1 MKKSFL
7 FLLTSY
13 QGIGYILYVESR
25 KRCPIKTLF
34 PQNAI
39 NSNQG
44 GVLGRRKTSNFLLS
58 WKTISRRSRN
68 ALTETQILPAKFWH
82 LPRHWQNRR
91 QRQIKA
97 LVLLNTVRGTA
108 PTRIKT
114 IRSNLTMNHF
124 LESVNMTGI
133 PLHVFGGV

>member
-25 KRCPIKTLF
+25 KQWQIKTLS
-34 PQNAI
+34 PQSATNL
-39 NSNQG
+39 NQG
-44 GVLGRRKTSNFLLS
+44 GVLGKQKTSNFQLS
-58 WKTISRRSRN
+58 WKMTSRRSLN
-68 ALTETQILPAKFWH
+68 ALTEIQTLPVRFWP

-97 LVLLNTVRGTA
+97 LVPCSAARGTA

-133 PLHVFGGV
+133 SLHVFGGV